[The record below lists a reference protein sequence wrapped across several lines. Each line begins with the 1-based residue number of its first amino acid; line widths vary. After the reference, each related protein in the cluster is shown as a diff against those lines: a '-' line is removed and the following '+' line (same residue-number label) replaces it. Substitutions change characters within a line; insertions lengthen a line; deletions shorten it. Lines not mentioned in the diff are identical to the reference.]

1 VVSRCEWC
9 GGEIEEDDMVVCGG
23 SGVVRLRCGRCVYDR
38 CVRDDGCEGVE
49 RVCEFVVR
57 CEGERVVVGE
67 SERKW
72 VVCSERWWVWGVSW
86 VRVWVRSVREWVWWR
101 WWKLKLR

>member
-1 VVSRCEWC
+1 VSRCEWC

-57 CEGERVVVGE
+57 CEGERVVV
-67 SERKW
+67 RKGRGRRACCPSPSPQGRTIR
-72 VVCSERWWVWGVSW
+72 CSYRMTSG
-86 VRVWVRSVREWVWWR
+86 
-101 WWKLKLR
+101 